1 MKCAGRGHAKLKSAS
16 YTERSCASMEGSN
29 RTLLKVISILFLIFG
44 VFSVITAV
52 VGIIGGGLLA
62 AAGAPGA
69 GILAAL
75 AVIIGCL
82 GGIFG
87 IYCGNKRLAKQI
99 GAVPHAWYDP
109 FGSGCA
115 GFDFQRI
122 PVYVEQCYRNCTAD
136 PLSAGRKK
144 AGLRK
149 NGRYHR
155 LTRGRV
161 PQPDRVVVS
170 AFCGGRRSGTAASDC
185 SNAAGNAC
193 P

>member
-1 MKCAGRGHAKLKSAS
+1 
-16 YTERSCASMEGSN
+16 MEGSN

-82 GGIFG
+82 GGILEFIAG
-87 IYCGNKRLAKQI
+87 KRLAKQI

-161 PQPDRVVVS
+161 PQPDRVAVS
-170 AFCGGRRSGTAASDC
+170 AFCGGRRSGTTASDC